1 MCKWK
6 GLPRLVCV
14 CSERVRLCIFFSL
27 SAYIYTYRVFLQSY
41 MSTSAPLLPRHS
53 SSFCLSK
60 WCHVVCHCMK
70 DSRDMRSE
78 VDAYKYFF
86 LRTPV
91 MFNGRFILVFIER
104 NQLRILSGSSTFW
117 LKEE

>member
-1 MCKWK
+1 
-6 GLPRLVCV
+6 
-14 CSERVRLCIFFSL
+14 
-27 SAYIYTYRVFLQSY
+27 
-41 MSTSAPLLPRHS
+41 
-53 SSFCLSK
+53 
-60 WCHVVCHCMK
+60 MK

-117 LKEE
+117 LTEERQDQGRIQVIEYFLKKGLYPKSYLTHQAHLICFAAH

>member
-1 MCKWK
+1 MLGDWLRAGNQVWLGKYWDSRT
-6 GLPRLVCV
+6 GG
-14 CSERVRLCIFFSL
+14 
-27 SAYIYTYRVFLQSY
+27 
-41 MSTSAPLLPRHS
+41 
-53 SSFCLSK
+53 
-60 WCHVVCHCMK
+60 HCMK

-117 LKEE
+117 LTEERQDQG